1 MNSDACTATKDT
13 LNQEPTNQDQSDH
26 QLALNTQELLTVTT
40 STKPP
45 PQPTVVLDVNQNT
58 PSQTPE
64 TPVFHTPLTKTVTNY
79 NQEMPLAET
88 AGQPTTGIP
97 QNANWPLRSSLL
109 D

>member
-1 MNSDACTATKDT
+1 MNSDVSTAKKDT
-13 LNQEPTNQDQSDH
+13 LNQEPTNQHQSDH
-26 QLALNTQELLTVTT
+26 QLAPNIQELLTVTT

-45 PQPTVVLDVNQNT
+45 PQPMDVLDVNQNT

-64 TPVFHTPLTKTVTNY
+64 TPVFHTQLTKTATNC